1 MMIRSI
7 NTFDIREKNILI
19 RVDFNVPL
27 DEKGLVEDNFRIRSA
42 LPTIKHCLELGASV
56 ILMSHLG
63 RPGGKNNPEL
73 SLVSVGEELA
83 ELLEMPIKFSYDP
96 ISEDALDTSLGLKP
110 GEVHLLENLR
120 FHPEE
125 EANDYVFSSQ
135 LAKHGQIYINDAFG
149 TAHRAHASNVG
160 VPAQFKHKGIGLLVD
175 KEIEYLQRALKRPSR
190 PVTLILGGAKIG
202 SKLGLIES
210 FLDKAETIIIGGGM
224 AFTFLKANGVNI
236 GHSLLD
242 ETMVST
248 ASRLMEKARQKN
260 VQIELPVDVMCGANL
275 SASSPLGPYHI
286 HEMPSELMGLDI
298 GPKTIEKF
306 TSLCAQ
312 SGTVVWN
319 GPMGLFEING
329 FGTGT
334 MKIAVALES
343 LVEKGGTAIVGGG
356 DSVSAVKKYGLS
368 QGMSHVSTGGG
379 ASLELLSGNTM
390 PALQI
395 LEQ

>member
-1 MMIRSI
+1 MIRSI